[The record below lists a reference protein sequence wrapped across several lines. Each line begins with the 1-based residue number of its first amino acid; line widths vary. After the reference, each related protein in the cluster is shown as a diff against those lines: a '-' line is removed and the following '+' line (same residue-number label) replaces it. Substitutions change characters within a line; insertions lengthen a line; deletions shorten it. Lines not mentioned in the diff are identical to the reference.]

1 MIGEQQFPFLA
12 EKGHVVSLV
21 GGGGKT
27 TLLYAMAS
35 HCAQKGWRV
44 LVSTTTHIL
53 RPENWLWAKTD
64 AEIQKLWAR
73 GSYAVVGS
81 PAPKGKLTAP
91 PEADLAHWM
100 AQADAVFLEADGAK
114 HFPCKAPAE
123 QEPVLLP
130 QSDIVLAV
138 AGLSALGH
146 PLKECCF
153 RLEQACMLLGVPP
166 EACLTPELLAQL
178 LASEQ
183 GGRKRVGSRAFYAVL
198 NQADTPQRQLL
209 GKQTLCVLQER
220 YRVNGVLTQF
230 EERTCMSKDEKIV
243 FCTGGG
249 CTAKLG
255 AGVLSRILE
264 KLPRGEK
271 DPNLLVGY
279 DSRDDAAVYRVTED
293 LALVQT
299 VDFFPPMVDD
309 PYTFGQIAAAN
320 ALSDVY
326 AMGGEVKT
334 ALNLVCF
341 PENMDLNVLGE
352 ILRGGAEKVAEAGGI
367 LAGGHSI
374 ADTGVKYGLS
384 VTGLVDPHHLYAND
398 AGQPGDKLL
407 LTKAL
412 GVGLLCTA
420 NRVGEAAPE
429 HMAAAISSMT
439 TLNKTA
445 AEISRRYTVHAAT
458 DVTGFSFLGHLHE
471 MMGGRLSCK
480 INAHA
485 VPVLPGAEKAADD
498 FLYTAAGQRNRNHT
512 GPFVRFEGVPFAME
526 EVLFDPQTS
535 GGLLLAVDP
544 AEASALEKE
553 LQSADLPAKIV
564 GEIVSRTETEIAV
577 TY

>member
-1 MIGEQQFPFLA
+1 
-12 EKGHVVSLV
+12 
-21 GGGGKT
+21 
-27 TLLYAMAS
+27 
-35 HCAQKGWRV
+35 
-44 LVSTTTHIL
+44 
-53 RPENWLWAKTD
+53 
-64 AEIQKLWAR
+64 
-73 GSYAVVGS
+73 
-81 PAPKGKLTAP
+81 
-91 PEADLAHWM
+91 
-100 AQADAVFLEADGAK
+100 
-114 HFPCKAPAE
+114 
-123 QEPVLLP
+123 
-130 QSDIVLAV
+130 
-138 AGLSALGH
+138 
-146 PLKECCF
+146 
-153 RLEQACMLLGVPP
+153 
-166 EACLTPELLAQL
+166 
-178 LASEQ
+178 
-183 GGRKRVGSRAFYAVL
+183 
-198 NQADTPQRQLL
+198 
-209 GKQTLCVLQER
+209 
-220 YRVNGVLTQF
+220 
-230 EERTCMSKDEKIV
+230 MSKDEKIV

-398 AGQPGDKLL
+398 AGQPGAKLL

-412 GVGLLCTA
+412 AVGMQCTA
-420 NRVGEAAPE
+420 KRAGETPPE

-471 MMGGRLSCK
+471 MMGGKLSCK
-480 INAHA
+480 INARA

-553 LQSADLPAKIV
+553 LQSAGLPAKIV

>member
-1 MIGEQQFPFLA
+1 
-12 EKGHVVSLV
+12 
-21 GGGGKT
+21 
-27 TLLYAMAS
+27 
-35 HCAQKGWRV
+35 
-44 LVSTTTHIL
+44 
-53 RPENWLWAKTD
+53 
-64 AEIQKLWAR
+64 
-73 GSYAVVGS
+73 
-81 PAPKGKLTAP
+81 
-91 PEADLAHWM
+91 
-100 AQADAVFLEADGAK
+100 
-114 HFPCKAPAE
+114 
-123 QEPVLLP
+123 
-130 QSDIVLAV
+130 
-138 AGLSALGH
+138 
-146 PLKECCF
+146 
-153 RLEQACMLLGVPP
+153 
-166 EACLTPELLAQL
+166 
-178 LASEQ
+178 
-183 GGRKRVGSRAFYAVL
+183 
-198 NQADTPQRQLL
+198 
-209 GKQTLCVLQER
+209 
-220 YRVNGVLTQF
+220 
-230 EERTCMSKDEKIV
+230 MSNDEKIV

-299 VDFFPPMVDD
+299 VDFFPPMVED

-352 ILRGGAEKVAEAGGI
+352 ILRGGAEKVAEAGVI

-384 VTGLVDPHHLYAND
+384 VTGLVDSHHLYAND

-471 MMGGRLSCK
+471 MMGGKLSCK
-480 INAHA
+480 INARA

-553 LQSADLPAKIV
+553 LQSAGLPAKIV
-564 GEIVSRTETEIAV
+564 GEIVPRTETEITV

>member
-1 MIGEQQFPFLA
+1 
-12 EKGHVVSLV
+12 
-21 GGGGKT
+21 
-27 TLLYAMAS
+27 
-35 HCAQKGWRV
+35 
-44 LVSTTTHIL
+44 
-53 RPENWLWAKTD
+53 
-64 AEIQKLWAR
+64 
-73 GSYAVVGS
+73 
-81 PAPKGKLTAP
+81 
-91 PEADLAHWM
+91 
-100 AQADAVFLEADGAK
+100 
-114 HFPCKAPAE
+114 
-123 QEPVLLP
+123 
-130 QSDIVLAV
+130 
-138 AGLSALGH
+138 
-146 PLKECCF
+146 
-153 RLEQACMLLGVPP
+153 
-166 EACLTPELLAQL
+166 
-178 LASEQ
+178 
-183 GGRKRVGSRAFYAVL
+183 
-198 NQADTPQRQLL
+198 
-209 GKQTLCVLQER
+209 
-220 YRVNGVLTQF
+220 
-230 EERTCMSKDEKIV
+230 MSKDEKIV

-374 ADTGVKYGLS
+374 ADSGVKYGLS
-384 VTGLVDPHHLYAND
+384 VTGLVDPRHLYAND

-429 HMAAAISSMT
+429 HMAAAIRSMT

-471 MMGGRLSCK
+471 MMGGKLSCK
-480 INAHA
+480 INARA

-512 GPFVRFEGVPFAME
+512 GPFVQFEGVPFAME

-553 LQSADLPAKIV
+553 LQSAGLPAKIV
-564 GEIVSRTETEIAV
+564 GEIVPRTETEITV